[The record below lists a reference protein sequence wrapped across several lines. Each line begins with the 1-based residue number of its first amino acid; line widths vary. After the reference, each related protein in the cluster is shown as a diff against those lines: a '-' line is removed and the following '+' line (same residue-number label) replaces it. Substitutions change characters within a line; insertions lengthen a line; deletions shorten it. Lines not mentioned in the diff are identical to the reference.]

1 MSREETTRYERQP
14 TEMQSPMMMEGVT
27 QIEETEKDATLTSKF
42 SLRNNRFMT
51 VKYGGSSHWL

>member
-1 MSREETTRYERQP
+1 
-14 TEMQSPMMMEGVT
+14 MMMEGVT

-51 VKYGGSSHWL
+51 VKYGGSSRWL

>member
-1 MSREETTRYERQP
+1 
-14 TEMQSPMMMEGVT
+14 MQSPMMMEGVT

-42 SLRNNRFMT
+42 SLRNNCFMT